1 MTHNETLI
9 GETPLHQYPPKQ
21 KPDKTPKLLENL
33 VLSDVSTFFILTF
46 LLPTS
51 AQNARCLKPRKTEFF
66 LTSSQRVPSAKE
78 TFDKGQGHPSES
90 KGTPATTPK
99 KEGLSKG
106 LLIIVALNKALLGP
120 CFIGGWHWRPPQIPI
135 NDA

>member
-1 MTHNETLI
+1 MTLKMTHNETLI

-78 TFDKGQGHPSES
+78 TFDKGQGHPSLWENRNLRE
-90 KGTPATTPK
+90 PPPPPPRK
-99 KEGLSKG
+99 KAS
-106 LLIIVALNKALLGP
+106 P
-120 CFIGGWHWRPPQIPI
+120 R
-135 NDA
+135 DY